1 MGIPGVSVTEAS
13 GIPPLPDTGVLS
25 RVAMIAPSSAGTF
38 DAKPIYALSDLSEFG
53 QGVLVRHGKHLFAE
67 TKTPFL
73 AVRCAATNPGT
84 YDTIDNS
91 AVTGTCVPAVVAS
104 VVPTNEAE
112 LYIKIVTGC
121 TIGVTGGE
129 YRRSDSNGRE
139 GTESMPLRALGTASR
154 ITFADV
160 NGAIELDPP
169 SAQVDIFIA
178 LAVEIRADLLA
189 HFANAVAHN
198 SADATAAAPITL
210 GAPGTGAEAW
220 AVLNQCRTAWAT
232 HLLYNALTDI
242 HDSSDLYNTI
252 SAPVA
257 TSIQTGITLALEFK
271 VDINAH
277 NAATYPA
284 AGASLLAL
292 TASTIAAQI
301 YDVDDLIAG
310 GVTQVNRYPSLI
322 TFTTSASGTP
332 SDAPATATI
341 TGTDRDTGLSGT
353 DIVSISQTAGVATAT
368 KLFILDDD
376 FLITYSAGQGT
387 GATISIGTAAAAH
400 NSADV
405 TNTITSTSPTTG
417 TLVAGDIIR
426 VGTNAPTPADSDIT
440 AAIAK
445 LVASASTPAIVE
457 FPGRTAASLGA
468 TISAGADTMTTAGK
482 PCVYIV
488 QPRQP
493 NSETPEVHVNAVEA
507 EWIAAVTDNRICI
520 VTGDYVDT
528 FNDGAKLR
536 QRFTGTA
543 THFTVR
549 AVNTEYFRTTWRTVQ
564 IDKVSIYDT
573 DSTIV
578 GWDEASTPDK
588 PRKVQ
593 VFYRVPA
600 GDRPLV
606 PAVDYTLADLD
617 VDRTTTVRERR
628 VTDELHR
635 IVRKWSFAQV
645 GALAATTLIPNT
657 STGRLNESVRLS
669 FQQSL
674 AAIIAANMG
683 GTVPDVAISDT
694 DKPDLVSINPIV
706 TVAGAIVYLAVTV
719 NYKIIEAVGRV
730 TITLSVRTAS

>member
-1 MGIPGVSVTEAS
+1 MGIPRVSVTEAS

-53 QGVLVRHGKHLFAE
+53 QGPLARHGKHLFAE

-104 VVPTNEAE
+104 VVPTDEAE

-139 GTESMPLRALGTASR
+139 GTESMPLRALGTGSR

-160 NGAIELDPP
+160 NGAIDLEPP
-169 SAQVDIFIA
+169 AAQVTALVTRTNDLRTKA
-178 LAVEIRADLLA
+178 LAHMAFTTGTV
-189 HFANAVAHN
+189 HT
-198 SADATAAAPITL
+198 SADTISDDGIAAACT
-210 GAPGTGAEAW
+210 
-220 AVLNQCRTAWAT
+220 N
-232 HLLYNALTDI
+232 
-242 HDSSDLYNTI
+242 
-252 SAPVA
+252 VA
-257 TSIQTGITLALEFK
+257 TSISLMGTIATALGMHFLQGSLVSVHINVAGDITTSLA
-271 VDINAH
+271 
-277 NAATYPA
+277 
-284 AGASLLAL
+284 
-292 TASTIAAQI
+292 ASTAAIAAA
-301 YDVDDLIAG
+301 V
-310 GVTQVNRYPSLI
+310 
-322 TFTTSASGTP
+322 ASG
-332 SDAPATATI
+332 SAQDAITALAAI
-341 TGTDRDTGLSGT
+341 
-353 DIVSISQTAGVATAT
+353 
-368 KLFILDDD
+368 
-376 FLITYSAGQGT
+376 
-387 GATISIGTAAAAH
+387 TAAYAIHLANTTVH
-400 NSADV
+400 TIADA
-405 TNTITSTSPTTG
+405 TNTVSAAAPTRG
-417 TLVAGDIIR
+417 TLVVGDIIR
-426 VGTNAPTPADSDIT
+426 VSANAPTPADSDIT

-457 FPGRTAASLGA
+457 FPGRTVASLGP
-468 TISAGADTMTTAGK
+468 TIKLGLTSLADAGK
-482 PCVYIV
+482 PCVCIV

-493 NSETPEVHVNAVEA
+493 NSETAEVHVNAVET
-507 EWIAAVTDNRICI
+507 EWIAAVTDNRIC
-520 VTGDYVDT
+520 VVAGDYVDT

-536 QRFTGTA
+536 QRFAGTA

-564 IDKVSIYDT
+564 LDKVSIYDT

-578 GWDEASTPDK
+578 GWDEAGLPDR

-617 VDRTTTVRERR
+617 NDRTTTVRERR

-645 GALAATTLIPNT
+645 GALTATTLIPNT

-706 TVAGAIVYLAVTV
+706 TVTGAIVYLAVTV

-730 TITLSVRTAS
+730 TTTLSVRTAS